1 MERSVLRR
9 KMWPALLSLH
19 QITIQFRVGSP
30 VYVAYLI
37 LVENLADKNLV
48 QGELQWSEAPSP
60 SVKTSQGS
68 SKHFDPITPFVLWPL
83 LTQTTPGSSQSPT
96 NAYSIPSL
104 QTIYARELH
113 FKFSTPSTK
122 SVFRDEET
130 GGGEDN
136 CPCAPKQHR
145 AAKSRLRGQ
154 NLERIAVNL
163 SASYE
168 SMLS

>member
-1 MERSVLRR
+1 MPVATSLSFSNCRSSTRIIGR
-9 KMWPALLSLH
+9 K
-19 QITIQFRVGSP
+19 RVAVSP
-30 VYVAYLI
+30 
-37 LVENLADKNLV
+37 
-48 QGELQWSEAPSP
+48 
-60 SVKTSQGS
+60 
-68 SKHFDPITPFVLWPL
+68 
-83 LTQTTPGSSQSPT
+83 TPGSRTPHSPSRT
-96 NAYSIPSL
+96 LRKQRSVHFHMDDAVNLLESLPLDVLIKILCKVNYSDLRHLLLVSK
-104 QTIYARELH
+104 QVKEATIYARELH